1 MTTIDRVYTTYTL
14 SKNNSPV
21 AFCDTEDIV
30 KFKTYDCFTNKLL
43 SDQAVFGIDNPKQSN
58 PLTGPLFVNGALPGD
73 TIAVD
78 IIDIK
83 VGKMGIA
90 GSGKTMP
97 CFFEKLGE
105 YKIKRVP
112 VENGYAK
119 LNEIISIPIEPMIG
133 TIGVAPAD
141 ISVPS
146 GMPGIY
152 GGNMDCKKIKIGST
166 VYLPVFNPGALLS
179 IGDLH
184 ALMGDGEVSECG
196 LEIEGEVTTQIRL
209 IKNTNRN
216 SPAIYSDDFW
226 ITIASAKTVEDAIN
240 EATKRMFSIL
250 TKDLHTDAYEAGI
263 MLSLC
268 GNLSICATNDIFNIV
283 RMEFPYK
290 ILEKLN
296 FIVS

>member
-1 MTTIDRVYTTYTL
+1 MITIDRVYTTYNF

-30 KFKTYDCFTNKLL
+30 IFKTYDCFSNKLL
-43 SDQAVFGIDNPKQSN
+43 SSQAVLGIDNPAQSN
-58 PLTGPLFVNGALPGD
+58 PITGPLFINGALPGD
-73 TIAVD
+73 TISID

-83 VGKMGIA
+83 VGELGVA

-112 VENGYAK
+112 VENGYVK
-119 LNEIISIPIEPMIG
+119 LNEVISIPIEPMIG
-133 TIGVAPAD
+133 TIGVAPND
-141 ISVPS
+141 ISVSS

-166 VYLPVFNPGALLS
+166 VYLPVFTPGALLS

-216 SPAIYSDDFW
+216 SPAIHADDFW
-226 ITIASAKTVEDAIN
+226 ITIASAKTTDDAIN
-240 EATKRMFSIL
+240 EATKIMFYIL
-250 TKDLHTDAYEAGI
+250 TNDLHIDAYEAGV

-268 GNLSICATNDIFNIV
+268 GNLSICAKNDIFSVV

-290 ILEKLN
+290 ILEKMN
-296 FIVS
+296 FKIG